1 MKKILMTLVAAVIAV
16 SASAQQVYVG
26 GTLGIGVSKVKGG
39 DEVTTYKVLP
49 EVGYSFNDDWAIG
62 TVLGWGKGNPV
73 SVDDAKTTQAHFF
86 TVSPYVRYTFL
97 HSKYV
102 DVFVD
107 TGLDYLRYQG
117 GNNELGV
124 GVKPGVAINLNRH
137 FTFLA
142 KVGFAGWK
150 NERGTYTDA
159 WGNEA
164 KLNNQAW
171 GASFDGNNLS
181 FGVYYN
187 F

>member
-1 MKKILMTLVAAVIAV
+1 M
-16 SASAQQVYVG
+16 
-26 GTLGIGVSKVKGG
+26 
-39 DEVTTYKVLP
+39 
-49 EVGYSFNDDWAIG
+49 
-62 TVLGWGKGNPV
+62 
-73 SVDDAKTTQAHFF
+73 
-86 TVSPYVRYTFL
+86 
-97 HSKYV
+97 

-117 GNNELGV
+117 GDNELGV

-150 NERGTYTDA
+150 NERGTYTDPRV
-159 WGNEA
+159 GEV
-164 KLNNQAW
+164 KINNQAW

>member
-1 MKKILMTLVAAVIAV
+1 M
-16 SASAQQVYVG
+16 
-26 GTLGIGVSKVKGG
+26 
-39 DEVTTYKVLP
+39 
-49 EVGYSFNDDWAIG
+49 
-62 TVLGWGKGNPV
+62 
-73 SVDDAKTTQAHFF
+73 
-86 TVSPYVRYTFL
+86 
-97 HSKYV
+97 
-102 DVFVD
+102 
-107 TGLDYLRYQG
+107 
-117 GNNELGV
+117 GV

-142 KVGFAGWK
+142 KVGFVGWK

>member
-1 MKKILMTLVAAVIAV
+1 MKKILMTMVAAVIAV
-16 SASAQQVYVG
+16 SASAQVYLG

-49 EVGYSFNDDWAIG
+49 EIGYNFNDNWAVG
-62 TVLGWGKGNPV
+62 TVVGWGKGNPV
-73 SVDDAKTTQAHFF
+73 SVQDALGTPDKYF

-102 DVFVD
+102 DLFVD
-107 TGLDYLRYQG
+107 G
-117 GNNELGV
+117 GFGYTHYKGDTNVWEV
-124 GVKPGVAINLNRH
+124 GAKPGVAINFNRH

-150 NERGTYTDA
+150 NEKNKDGGVD
-159 WGNEA
+159 
-164 KLNNQAW
+164 NQAW
-171 GASFDGNNLS
+171 GASFDQNNLS
-181 FGVYYN
+181 FGVDYN